1 MRRTA
6 ADDSNCRRID
16 ENPNSSVSSDAGDE
30 GDQGPRTIRFSK
42 TEVVEA
48 QGPDIDPTDSPPSR
62 EGAYFMPSSPTCQ
75 TQDSSMNSMG

>member
-6 ADDSNCRRID
+6 ADDSDCLRIN

-48 QGPDIDPTDSPPSR
+48 QGPRHRPDGQPAKSG
-62 EGAYFMPSSPTCQ
+62 GAVLYAKVSALS
-75 TQDSSMNSMG
+75 N